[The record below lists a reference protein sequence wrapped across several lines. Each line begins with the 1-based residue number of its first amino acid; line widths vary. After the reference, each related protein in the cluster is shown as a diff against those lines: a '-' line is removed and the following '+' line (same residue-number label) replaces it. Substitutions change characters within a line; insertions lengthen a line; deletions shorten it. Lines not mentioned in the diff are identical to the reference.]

1 MFFSKKIKR
10 AAITTIAAVSIFSC
24 GAVFATIPVSAD
36 TTSSYQA
43 DQVKLNVK
51 SAIAIDSDSGQILYA
66 KNATKTLP
74 IASMTKLVTVYLT
87 LQAIKNHKLSWDQ
100 KVKPTAPI
108 VKVANN
114 AEYSNVPLKLGHSY
128 TIRQLYQATLI
139 ESANGAAMLLG
150 QTIAGSQKAFI
161 DQMRAQV
168 KKWGIEDAKIY
179 TACGLPNG
187 NLGKDAYPGV
197 NKNAENTMSAKDM
210 AIVGQKLIS
219 AFPEVLE
226 TTRLA
231 HLNFKDAGH
240 VTKMANFN
248 WMLKGLSQYD
258 QAYPVDG
265 LKTGTTDAAG
275 ACFIGT
281 VQHNGARLLT
291 VVMGAR
297 HCDGT
302 DPARFEQT
310 KKLMNYV
317 FTKYRP
323 VTMTAGSQMNGAKT
337 IKVVDGDNATTN
349 LGLKQKTTIWDPADG
364 KTLVASLNKKSV
376 EAPIKK
382 DQTVGDYQ
390 FKSGNEKIVSL
401 SNPNGMNVKA
411 KALSANNK
419 VNFFVRI
426 WRWIFGGR

>member
-1 MFFSKKIKR
+1 MVFSKKIKR
-10 AAITTIAAVSIFSC
+10 ALISFVALISLVSCSTAFSL
-24 GAVFATIPVSAD
+24 PVSAD
-36 TTSSYQA
+36 AANSYQA
-43 DQVKLNVK
+43 DQVNLAVK

-66 KNATKTLP
+66 KNADKTLP
-74 IASMTKLVTVYLT
+74 IASMTKLATVYLT
-87 LQAIKNHKLSWDQ
+87 LNAIKNKKISWNQ

-114 AEYSNVPLKLGHSY
+114 AEYSNVPLKMGHSY
-128 TIRQLYQATLI
+128 TIKQLYQATLI

-161 DQMRAQV
+161 NQMRAQV

-187 NLGKDAYPGV
+187 NLGKDAYPGI

-210 AIVGQKLIS
+210 AIVGQNLIKD
-219 AFPEVLE
+219 FPEVLD
-226 TTRLA
+226 TTKLA
-231 HLNFKDAGH
+231 HLDFKDQGKT
-240 VTKMANFN
+240 TKMANFN

-281 VQHNGARLLT
+281 IKHSGARLIT

-297 HCDGT
+297 RQDGT
-302 DPARFEQT
+302 DPSRFIQT
-310 KKLMNYV
+310 KKLMNYI
-317 FTKYRP
+317 FTQYRP
-323 VTMTAGSQMNGAKT
+323 VTMNAGSQLNGAKS
-337 IKVVDGDNATTN
+337 IKVTDGDNAATN
-349 LGLKQKTTIWDPADG
+349 LGLKNKTTIWDPADG
-364 KTLVASLNKKSV
+364 KTLVASLNKKAV
-376 EAPIKK
+376 EAPIAKN
-382 DQTVGDYQ
+382 QVIGDYQ
-390 FKSGNEKIVSL
+390 LKSGNEKIVSIT
-401 SNPNGMNVKA
+401 NPNGMNVPA
-411 KALSANNK
+411 KALGANGK
-419 VNFFVRI
+419 VNIFVRI

>member
-10 AAITTIAAVSIFSC
+10 VAITTVAAVSIFSC
-24 GAVFATIPVSAD
+24 GAVFATTPVNAD

-66 KNATKTLP
+66 KNAAQTLP

-297 HCDGT
+297 HRDGT

-349 LGLKQKTTIWDPADG
+349 LGFKQKTTIWDPADG

>member
-1 MFFSKKIKR
+1 MVFSKKIKR
-10 AAITTIAAVSIFSC
+10 ALISFVALISLVSCSTAFSL
-24 GAVFATIPVSAD
+24 PVSAD
-36 TTSSYQA
+36 AANSYQA
-43 DQVKLNVK
+43 DQVNLAVK

-66 KNATKTLP
+66 KNADKTLP

-87 LQAIKNHKLSWDQ
+87 LNAIKNKKISWNQ

-114 AEYSNVPLKLGHSY
+114 AEYSNVPLKMGHSY
-128 TIRQLYQATLI
+128 TIKQLYQASLI

-161 DQMRAQV
+161 NQMRAQV

-187 NLGKDAYPGV
+187 NLGKDAYPGI

-210 AIVGQKLIS
+210 AIVGQNLIKD
-219 AFPEVLE
+219 FPEVLD
-226 TTRLA
+226 TTKLA
-231 HLNFKDAGH
+231 HLDFKDQRK
-240 VTKMANFN
+240 TTEMANFN

-281 VQHNGARLLT
+281 IKHSGARLIT

-297 HCDGT
+297 HQDGT
-302 DPARFEQT
+302 DPSRFIQT
-310 KKLMNYV
+310 KKLMNYI
-317 FTKYRP
+317 FTQYRP
-323 VTMTAGSQMNGAKT
+323 VTMNAGSQLNGAKS
-337 IKVVDGDNATTN
+337 IKVTDGDNAATN
-349 LGLKQKTTIWDPADG
+349 LGLKNKTTIWDLADG
-364 KTLVASLNKKSV
+364 KTLVASLNKKAV
-376 EAPIKK
+376 EAPIAKN
-382 DQTVGDYQ
+382 QVIGDYQ
-390 FKSGNEKIVSL
+390 LKSGNEKIVSIT
-401 SNPNGMNVKA
+401 NPNGMNVPA
-411 KALSANNK
+411 KALGANGK
-419 VNFFVRI
+419 VNIFVRI

>member
-1 MFFSKKIKR
+1 
-10 AAITTIAAVSIFSC
+10 
-24 GAVFATIPVSAD
+24 
-36 TTSSYQA
+36 
-43 DQVKLNVK
+43 
-51 SAIAIDSDSGQILYA
+51 
-66 KNATKTLP
+66 
-74 IASMTKLVTVYLT
+74 MTKLVTVYLT
-87 LQAIKNHKLSWDQ
+87 LQAIKNKKLSWDQ
-100 KVKPTAPI
+100 KAKPTAPI

-114 AEYSNVPLKLGHSY
+114 TEYSNVPLKMGHSY

-161 DQMRAQV
+161 NQMRAQV

-197 NKNAENTMSAKDM
+197 NKNDENTMSAKDM
-210 AIVGQKLIS
+210 AIIGQNLIKD
-219 AFPEVLE
+219 FPEVLD
-226 TTRLA
+226 TTKIA
-231 HLNFKDAGH
+231 HLNFKDGNK

-258 QAYPVDG
+258 EAYPVDG

-281 VQHNGARLLT
+281 VEHSGARLIT

-297 HCDGT
+297 HQDGT
-302 DPARFEQT
+302 DPSRFIQT
-310 KKLMNYV
+310 KKLMN
-317 FTKYRP
+317 FIFNKYRP
-323 VTMTAGSQMNGAKT
+323 ITMTAGSQMNGAKS
-337 IKVVDGDNATTN
+337 IKVTDGDNATTN
-349 LGLKQKTTIWDPADG
+349 LGLKNRITIWDPADD
-364 KTLVASLNKKSV
+364 KTLVASLDKKTV
-376 EAPIKK
+376 EAPITK
-382 DQTVGDYQ
+382 DQTIGNYQ

-411 KALSANNK
+411 KALSANGK

-426 WRWIFGGR
+426 WRWLFGGR

>member
-1 MFFSKKIKR
+1 MVFSKKIKR
-10 AAITTIAAVSIFSC
+10 ALISFVALISLVSCSTAFSL
-24 GAVFATIPVSAD
+24 PVSAD
-36 TTSSYQA
+36 AANSYQA
-43 DQVKLNVK
+43 DQVNLAVK

-66 KNATKTLP
+66 KNADKTLP

-87 LQAIKNHKLSWDQ
+87 LNAIKNKKISWNQ

-114 AEYSNVPLKLGHSY
+114 AEYSNVPLKMGHSY
-128 TIRQLYQATLI
+128 TIKQLYQATLI

-161 DQMRAQV
+161 NQMRAQV

-187 NLGKDAYPGV
+187 NLGKDAYPGI

-210 AIVGQKLIS
+210 AIVGQNLIKN
-219 AFPEVLE
+219 FPEVLD
-226 TTRLA
+226 TTKLA
-231 HLNFKDAGH
+231 HLDFKDQGKT
-240 VTKMANFN
+240 TKMANFN

-265 LKTGTTDAAG
+265 LKTGTTDAAD

-281 VQHNGARLLT
+281 IKHSGARLIT

-297 HCDGT
+297 RQDGT
-302 DPARFEQT
+302 DPSRFIQT
-310 KKLMNYV
+310 KKLMNYI
-317 FTKYRP
+317 FTQYRP
-323 VTMTAGSQMNGAKT
+323 VTMNAGSQLNGAKS
-337 IKVVDGDNATTN
+337 IKVTDGDNAATN
-349 LGLKQKTTIWDPADG
+349 LGLKNKTTIWDPADG
-364 KTLVASLNKKSV
+364 KTLVASLNKKAV
-376 EAPIKK
+376 EAPIAKN
-382 DQTVGDYQ
+382 QVIGDYQ
-390 FKSGNEKIVSL
+390 LKSGNEKIVSIT
-401 SNPNGMNVKA
+401 NPNGMNVPA
-411 KALSANNK
+411 KALGANGK
-419 VNFFVRI
+419 VNIFVRI

>member
-1 MFFSKKIKR
+1 MVFSKKIKR
-10 AAITTIAAVSIFSC
+10 ALISFVALISLVSCSTAFSL
-24 GAVFATIPVSAD
+24 PVSAD
-36 TTSSYQA
+36 AANSYQA
-43 DQVKLNVK
+43 DQVNLAVK

-66 KNATKTLP
+66 KNADKTLP

-87 LQAIKNHKLSWDQ
+87 LNAIKNKKISWNQ

-114 AEYSNVPLKLGHSY
+114 AEYSNVPLKMGHSY
-128 TIRQLYQATLI
+128 TIKQLYQATLI
-139 ESANGAAMLLG
+139 ESANGAAILLG

-161 DQMRAQV
+161 NQMRAQV

-187 NLGKDAYPGV
+187 NLGKDAYPGI

-210 AIVGQKLIS
+210 AIVGQNLIKD
-219 AFPEVLE
+219 FPEVLD
-226 TTRLA
+226 TTKLA
-231 HLNFKDAGH
+231 HLDFKDQGKT
-240 VTKMANFN
+240 TKMANFN

-281 VQHNGARLLT
+281 IKHSGARLIT

-297 HCDGT
+297 HQDGT
-302 DPARFEQT
+302 DPSRFIQT
-310 KKLMNYV
+310 KKLMNYI
-317 FTKYRP
+317 FTQYRP
-323 VTMTAGSQMNGAKT
+323 VTMNAGSQLNGAKS
-337 IKVVDGDNATTN
+337 IKVTDGDNAATN
-349 LGLKQKTTIWDPADG
+349 LGLKNKTTIWDPADG
-364 KTLVASLNKKSV
+364 KTLVASLNKKAV
-376 EAPIKK
+376 EAPIAKN
-382 DQTVGDYQ
+382 QVIGDYQ
-390 FKSGNEKIVSL
+390 LKSGNEKIVSIT
-401 SNPNGMNVKA
+401 NPNGMNVPA
-411 KALSANNK
+411 KALGANGK
-419 VNFFVRI
+419 VNIFVRI

>member
-10 AAITTIAAVSIFSC
+10 TFISFVAAISLISC
-24 GAVFATIPVSAD
+24 GAVFTTPVHAD
-36 TTSSYQA
+36 ATSSYQA
-43 DQVKLNVK
+43 DQLNLNVK
-51 SAIAIDSDSGQILYA
+51 SAIAIDGDSGQILYA
-66 KNATKTLP
+66 KNADKTLP

-87 LQAIKNHKLSWDQ
+87 LQAIKNKKLSWDQ

-114 AEYSNVPLKLGHSY
+114 TEYSNVPLKMGHSY

-161 DQMRAQV
+161 NQMRAQV

-197 NKNAENTMSAKDM
+197 NKNDENTMSAKDM
-210 AIVGQKLIS
+210 AIIGQNLIKD
-219 AFPEVLE
+219 FPEVLD
-226 TTRLA
+226 TTKIA
-231 HLNFKDAGH
+231 HLNFKDGNK

-258 QAYPVDG
+258 EAYPVDG

-281 VQHNGARLLT
+281 VEHSGARLIT

-297 HCDGT
+297 HQDGT
-302 DPARFEQT
+302 DPSRFIQT
-310 KKLMNYV
+310 KKLMN
-317 FTKYRP
+317 FIFNKYRP
-323 VTMTAGSQMNGAKT
+323 ITMTAGSQMNGSKS
-337 IKVVDGDNATTN
+337 IKVTDGDNATTN
-349 LGLKQKTTIWDPADG
+349 LGLKNRTTIWDPADD
-364 KTLVASLNKKSV
+364 KTLVASLDKKTV
-376 EAPIKK
+376 EAPITK
-382 DQTVGDYQ
+382 DQTIGNYQ

-411 KALSANNK
+411 KALSANGK

-426 WRWIFGGR
+426 WRWLFGGR

>member
-10 AAITTIAAVSIFSC
+10 VAITTVAAVSIFSC
-24 GAVFATIPVSAD
+24 GAVFATTPVNAD

-66 KNATKTLP
+66 KNAAQTLP

-297 HCDGT
+297 HRDGT

-337 IKVVDGDNATTN
+337 IKVTDGDNATTN
-349 LGLKQKTTIWDPADG
+349 LGLKNETTIWDPADG